1 MTNPTHVVRNWNAPV
16 PAQVSNQA
24 IINLENVAQLT
35 HALNG
40 EVHPRIANLNITPS
54 ENGTYTGAQI
64 AKIDRATTIAYADTL
79 NTTTEEAQL
88 ILKGHPMPT
97 INHATQPELAELAKK
112 QEANEAKLADI
123 ARRLQEY
130 RKLNET
136 KTEEAELL
144 SERIR
149 QSTAPAS
156 DFELQQVMR
165 EYKSC
170 QNIIA
175 SNKNLYDKL
184 ILAHQKLNNA
194 VQVTRDRIHAEHC
207 AREIASVDKQNKEIE
222 EYLKGIGNE
231 APSGD
236 TIDVAGM
243 LEGIYNNELEDNDH
257 IFDSLTLE
265 QEITEL
271 RNTRNDKE

>member
-1 MTNPTHVVRNWNAPV
+1 
-16 PAQVSNQA
+16 
-24 IINLENVAQLT
+24 
-35 HALNG
+35 
-40 EVHPRIANLNITPS
+40 
-54 ENGTYTGAQI
+54 
-64 AKIDRATTIAYADTL
+64 
-79 NTTTEEAQL
+79 
-88 ILKGHPMPT
+88 MPT
-97 INHATQPELAELAKK
+97 INLATQPELAELAKK

-231 APSGD
+231 APTGD

>member
-1 MTNPTHVVRNWNAPV
+1 MTSPTHVVRNWNAPA
-16 PAQVSNQA
+16 PTQVSNQA

-64 AKIDRATTIAYADTL
+64 AKIDRATTLAYADTL
-79 NTTTEEAQL
+79 NTTTEEVQL

-97 INHATQPELAELAKK
+97 INLATQPELAELAKK

-130 RKLNET
+130 RNLNVT
-136 KTEEAELL
+136 KTREASLL
-144 SERIR
+144 YERIQ

-156 DFELQQVMR
+156 DLELQQVMR

-170 QNIIA
+170 KNIIA

-194 VQVTRDRIHAEHC
+194 VQVTRDRIHAEKC
-207 AREIASVDKQNKEIE
+207 ALEIASVNKQNKEIE
-222 EYLKGIGNE
+222 EYLNTTGNDISST
-231 APSGD
+231 A
-236 TIDVAGM
+236 TVDVAGM
-243 LEGIYNNELEDNDH
+243 LEGIYNNEVEDNDH

-271 RNTRNDKE
+271 RNTHNNKE

>member
-1 MTNPTHVVRNWNAPV
+1 MTNPMHVVQSWNTPV
-16 PAQVSNQA
+16 PTQVSNQA

-35 HALNG
+35 SALTG
-40 EVHPRIANLNITPS
+40 EVHPRIVNLNIAPS
-54 ENGTYTGAQI
+54 EDGTYTGAQI
-64 AKIDRATTIAYADTL
+64 AKIDRATTLAYADAL

-97 INHATQPELAELAKK
+97 INLATQPELAELAKK

-130 RKLNET
+130 RKLNES

-144 SERIR
+144 GERIR

-170 QNIIA
+170 LNIIA

-207 AREIASVDKQNKEIE
+207 AREIATVDKQNKEIE
-222 EYLKGIGNE
+222 EYLKNIGNE
-231 APSGD
+231 APTGD
-236 TIDVAGM
+236 TVDVAGM
-243 LEGIYNNELEDNDH
+243 LEGIYHNEVEDNDR

-271 RNTRNDKE
+271 RNTHNNKE

>member
-1 MTNPTHVVRNWNAPV
+1 MTSPTHVVRNWNAPA
-16 PAQVSNQA
+16 PTQVSNQA

-64 AKIDRATTIAYADTL
+64 AKIDRATTLAYADTL
-79 NTTTEEAQL
+79 NTTTEEVQL

-97 INHATQPELAELAKK
+97 INLATQPELAELAKK

-130 RKLNET
+130 RNLNVT
-136 KTEEAELL
+136 KTREASLL
-144 SERIR
+144 YERIQ

-156 DFELQQVMR
+156 DLELQQVMR

-170 QNIIA
+170 KNIIA

-194 VQVTRDRIHAEHC
+194 VQVTRDRIHAEKC
-207 AREIASVDKQNKEIE
+207 ALEIASVNKQNKEIE
-222 EYLKGIGNE
+222 EYLNTIGNDISST
-231 APSGD
+231 A
-236 TIDVAGM
+236 TVDVAGM
-243 LEGIYNNELEDNDH
+243 LEGIYNNEVEDNDH

-271 RNTRNDKE
+271 RNTHNNKE